1 MTAEIITI
9 GTELLLGDI
18 VDTNSRAIARRLREA
33 GIDLYRTTSV
43 GDNPPRSPRPPPPPP
58 GGGGGVRSGIGVP
71 RRSVAGNPGALLPLR
86 PHAHGKQSASGFSPG
101 GPPPDS
107 QSGRDGAGV
116 HARTW
121 GLGADRAPGSPGRD
135 ELAPRVRGHAVSG
148 APSRPRDAPAR
159 AHRSRRRRRG
169 VVG

>member
-43 GDNPPRSPRPPPPPP
+43 GDNPLRIPPTPRRDPPRSPWPRGGGHHHRRSRSDRRRPHPP

-71 RRSVAGNPGALLPLR
+71 RRFVAGN
-86 PHAHGKQSASGFSPG
+86 
-101 GPPPDS
+101 
-107 QSGRDGAGV
+107 
-116 HARTW
+116 
-121 GLGADRAPGSPGRD
+121 
-135 ELAPRVRGHAVSG
+135 
-148 APSRPRDAPAR
+148 
-159 AHRSRRRRRG
+159 
-169 VVG
+169 